1 MGSVADFSF
10 AGAKGVEWGCF
21 PAWDQWDVVHGF
33 LCRTGGCSTLFPGG
47 FNLSYNVGDDR
58 DHVLANRQKM
68 AEALGFP
75 LERAVACQQVHGT
88 HVAVVTEKDAGKGIY
103 SLEDAIPETD
113 GMVTDCSQ
121 LPLLISFA
129 DCVPILL
136 VDPKR
141 GAIGAVH
148 AGWRGSVG
156 KILPQALEVME
167 EAFGT
172 EPRDVMA
179 GIGPSIGPCC
189 YEVSQEVADRA
200 AAYPSCLKPHGT
212 GHYLLDLWELNTLE
226 LMEAGVPRE
235 QIFRA
240 DCCTSCHRD
249 RFFSYR
255 AEKGKTGRLY
265 GVIYKK

>member
-1 MGSVADFSF
+1 MADFSF

-47 FNLSYNVGDDR
+47 LNLSYNVGDDR

-113 GMVTDCSQ
+113 GMVTDCPQ

-136 VDPKR
+136 ADPKR

-148 AGWRGSVG
+148 AGWRGVWGRSS
-156 KILPQALEVME
+156 
-167 EAFGT
+167 
-172 EPRDVMA
+172 PRPWKSWRK
-179 GIGPSIGPCC
+179 PS
-189 YEVSQEVADRA
+189 
-200 AAYPSCLKPHGT
+200 
-212 GHYLLDLWELNTLE
+212 
-226 LMEAGVPRE
+226 
-235 QIFRA
+235 
-240 DCCTSCHRD
+240 
-249 RFFSYR
+249 
-255 AEKGKTGRLY
+255 GRTP
-265 GVIYKK
+265 GM